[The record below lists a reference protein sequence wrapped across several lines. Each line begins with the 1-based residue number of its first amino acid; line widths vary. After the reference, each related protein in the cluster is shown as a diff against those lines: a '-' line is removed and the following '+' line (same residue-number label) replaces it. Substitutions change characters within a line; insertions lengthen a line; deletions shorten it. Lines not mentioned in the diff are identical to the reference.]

1 MINHKKIN
9 DQYFNASNGYW
20 SVGEE
25 VFFSK
30 AAALLSAAKNK
41 LKIRYHYNEH
51 VFKDY
56 KWGTEPT
63 QSLEELYLQRA
74 RQIRDTYDYI
84 ILLYSAG
91 SDSTNM
97 IRTFL
102 DNNIKIDHV
111 MSWGA
116 FDKNH
121 DKFDI
126 ANIEITTQGTNT
138 IKEITS
144 KGIKFSYENFL
155 EESTLEQT
163 YTSGDWILE
172 AGSAMAPTAEF
183 LSKNFFVKKEF
194 MKIAE
199 KGKKVCFLWAR
210 EKPMIEL
217 VRNSYFLVFYDNLLS
232 EQWHSSWNNK
242 AYPIFH
248 ENFYQHFSTPNLI
261 AKQCHVLLNY
271 YEKNFNIPDLKKF
284 FTPDSYTPEII
295 STHNKI
301 INKLLYGKNWN
312 ENNFS
317 TGKPLLQFKPHKC
330 FWFFKDSNTKQHKNW
345 SSGIKEL
352 LKNID
357 GPYKENFGKYGTLA
371 GFKQYYF
378 IKNSK
383 KILS

>member
-116 FDKNH
+116 VDKNH

-183 LSKNFFVKKEF
+183 LSKNFFVK
-194 MKIAE
+194 
-199 KGKKVCFLWAR
+199 R
-210 EKPMIEL
+210 
-217 VRNSYFLVFYDNLLS
+217 YFSKSLL
-232 EQWHSSWNNK
+232 
-242 AYPIFH
+242 
-248 ENFYQHFSTPNLI
+248 
-261 AKQCHVLLNY
+261 
-271 YEKNFNIPDLKKF
+271 
-284 FTPDSYTPEII
+284 
-295 STHNKI
+295 
-301 INKLLYGKNWN
+301 
-312 ENNFS
+312 
-317 TGKPLLQFKPHKC
+317 
-330 FWFFKDSNTKQHKNW
+330 
-345 SSGIKEL
+345 
-352 LKNID
+352 
-357 GPYKENFGKYGTLA
+357 
-371 GFKQYYF
+371 
-378 IKNSK
+378 
-383 KILS
+383 